1 MTAAEQT
8 LSPERLVLIVDDEP
22 ELVTVLRAY
31 LQDEGFRVIE
41 AFDGQHGIR
50 LALEA
55 RPDLV
60 LLDLNLPLISGVEA
74 FRAIRAASDVPVIM
88 ITARIAEVDRVV
100 GLELGADDYVSK
112 PFSPREVVARVKAV
126 LRRASASEGHPAAR
140 NEVQRVGA
148 IEIDRGAH
156 EVRRHGAV
164 VDLTPTEFRVLST
177 LAEHLGNALTREQIL
192 DRISADGD
200 VYDRTLDRHIA
211 NLRHKIEDEPS
222 RPKLVATVV
231 GVGYKLVDPARARPH

>member
-60 LLDLNLPLISGVEA
+60 LLDLNL
-74 FRAIRAASDVPVIM
+74 R
-88 ITARIAEVDRVV
+88 
-100 GLELGADDYVSK
+100 
-112 PFSPREVVARVKAV
+112 
-126 LRRASASEGHPAAR
+126 
-140 NEVQRVGA
+140 
-148 IEIDRGAH
+148 
-156 EVRRHGAV
+156 
-164 VDLTPTEFRVLST
+164 
-177 LAEHLGNALTREQIL
+177 
-192 DRISADGD
+192 
-200 VYDRTLDRHIA
+200 
-211 NLRHKIEDEPS
+211 
-222 RPKLVATVV
+222 
-231 GVGYKLVDPARARPH
+231 